1 MFAQARD
8 IDTLNFLH
16 YLVAT
21 PAFAQLDGRSVE
33 HRFRNFE
40 LRAYDVHSAWSRHGD
55 RERTTRLQ
63 LVNECATQT
72 RAERVGSR
80 SDQIGLSLPSPP
92 RLGVWYGYCTHAS
105 DAEGFG

>member
-80 SDQIGLSLPSPP
+80 SDQIKFSRSLTLAEVSSLSLLTPP
-92 RLGVWYGYCTHAS
+92 KLP
-105 DAEGFG
+105 EGH